1 MPFFWTSLKGF
12 IWLSFFH
19 PVKHASRNCPEFF
32 LYTRAFYICLVV
44 STNRNVAL
52 SDQKFFFTHSSYTI
66 WFPVCTQPVFSPLLW
81 ILVVGVYDLHEAFV
95 FMNFAYGLSYY
106 QLSEWEFLA
115 EVVCSLIRG
124 GELSMCLTFSQPEG
138 LTSSVFVHT
147 WLLGNC
153 WRDLAQRREPL
164 SIYLITSQ
172 SGDGWTLSHC
182 HVVLALYSWGHKPR
196 NFSLRPSA
204 PPHLRFPESLVFKW
218 IYVLR
223 RGRVNLGKFKPQ
235 GNSFSCT
242 VIKIY
247 VESVATGSKNR
258 SR

>member
-1 MPFFWTSLKGF
+1 MPRV
-12 IWLSFFH
+12 LSIHPCILYLSGCFHQQKRCTLWPKVFFH
-19 PVKHASRNCPEFF
+19 SLF
-32 LYTRAFYICLVV
+32 LYYLISSMYTACLFSFVMN
-44 STNRNVAL
+44 TGGWG
-52 SDQKFFFTHSSYTI
+52 I
-66 WFPVCTQPVFSPLLW
+66 WFARGLCVYEFRLRVILLSAFRMR
-81 ILVVGVYDLHEAFV
+81 ILSRSCF
-95 FMNFAYGLSYY
+95 
-106 QLSEWEFLA
+106 
-115 EVVCSLIRG
+115 SLIRG